1 MPLAALREIL
11 AAAGI
16 EAPEIPKI
24 AGADPVLPTPY
35 RVGTAGAA
43 SLAALGVAVSR
54 LGELRGLRP
63 QKVAVDLR
71 AATLSLRSSRYLR
84 IDGKPP
90 PPPWDPLSGYYPVRD
105 GWISIHSN

>member
-11 AAAGI
+11 SAAGI
-16 EAPEIPKI
+16 DAPEMPKI

-43 SLAALGVAVSR
+43 SPAALGVAVSR

-71 AATLSLRSSRYLR
+71 AATLSLRPG
-84 IDGKPP
+84 IAFKAIPP
-90 PPPWDPLSGYYPVRD
+90 EVQQGELEALMGAPAWPARADR
-105 GWISIHSN
+105 